1 MRLPISSWVPPLKA
15 GLRNLPFK
23 AGALQR
29 FASQQVGQI
38 RICIEVLAIGSCAR
52 YLSALF
58 GVHAF
63 VVHTEISFL
72 FFVVKRSGL
81 PDVRPGGA
89 FSCALAASE

>member
-1 MRLPISSWVPPLKA
+1 MHLPISSWVPPLKA

-38 RICIEVLAIGSCAR
+38 RTWMEVLAIGSCAR
-52 YLSALF
+52 YLSALV

-72 FFVVKRSGL
+72 LLCGETICL
-81 PDVRPGGA
+81 ADVRPGGWRIQVR
-89 FSCALAASE
+89 SCCF